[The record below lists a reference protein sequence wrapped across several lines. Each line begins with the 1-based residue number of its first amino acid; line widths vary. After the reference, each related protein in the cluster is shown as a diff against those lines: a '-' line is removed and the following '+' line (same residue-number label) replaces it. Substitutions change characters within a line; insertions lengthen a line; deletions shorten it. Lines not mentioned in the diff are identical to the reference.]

1 MSKKSTETPKASSKP
16 NDLIKPKTKGGKTE
30 LTELS
35 EEEVGKVTGGVFY
48 KYSGY
53 KYKLS

>member
-1 MSKKSTETPKASSKP
+1 MSKKSKKMPKASSRP
-16 NDLIKPKTKGGKTE
+16 DDLIKPKTKGGKTE

-35 EEEVGKVTGGVFY
+35 EEEVGKISGGFL

-53 KYKLS
+53 KNS